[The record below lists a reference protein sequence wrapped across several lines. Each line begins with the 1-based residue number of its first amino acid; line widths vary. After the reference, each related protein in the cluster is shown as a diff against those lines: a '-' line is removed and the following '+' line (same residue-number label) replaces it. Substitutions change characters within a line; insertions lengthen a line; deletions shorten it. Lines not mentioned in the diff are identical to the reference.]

1 MLSTFPS
8 IDSRLTFLSCVLG
21 TLQSLR
27 GGKVLLDRECR
38 IIISA
43 AVKCCKV
50 IWDESRADYPQKE
63 THSEQQ
69 VRSNL
74 GFIVLALSLTALNFE
89 SGYQI
94 GLRSAEITLILTAF
108 SRFISDQ
115 SHSHQNQHTSL
126 QKSRMCFY
134 KAKREQQIVICM
146 SATTSLFCKNRMSMR
161 YKSSYHQGGVNK
173 LFQEQVSLI
182 T

>member
-1 MLSTFPS
+1 MLSTFLS

-63 THSEQQ
+63 THSE
-69 VRSNL
+69 
-74 GFIVLALSLTALNFE
+74 
-89 SGYQI
+89 
-94 GLRSAEITLILTAF
+94 
-108 SRFISDQ
+108 
-115 SHSHQNQHTSL
+115 
-126 QKSRMCFY
+126 
-134 KAKREQQIVICM
+134 
-146 SATTSLFCKNRMSMR
+146 
-161 YKSSYHQGGVNK
+161 
-173 LFQEQVSLI
+173 
-182 T
+182 